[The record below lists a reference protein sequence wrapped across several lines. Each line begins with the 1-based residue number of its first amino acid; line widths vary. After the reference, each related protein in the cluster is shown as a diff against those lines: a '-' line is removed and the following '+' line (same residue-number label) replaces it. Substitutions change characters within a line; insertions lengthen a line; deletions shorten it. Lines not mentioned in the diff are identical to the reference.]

1 MPSSTPKDPRTP
13 RPPATPPEGSRR
25 PDASMTLI
33 TSMLE
38 RPLDPGYQAAADAR
52 EAEGLPRSTGWR
64 TPVLVVYLLII
75 GLVVG
80 IAAADLRSRETT
92 RSQTRAELVERIQ
105 ARQEVVD
112 ERTRTARSLQAEVDA
127 ATTSV
132 DPDLVQERTAQ
143 VERLRVAD
151 GGVAVTGPG
160 LRVVVDDA
168 EDTGADGDGDART
181 QDSDDGR
188 VQSRD
193 LQVLVNALWASG
205 AEAVAVNGQRLTS
218 RSAIRFA
225 GDAILVNFRPL
236 TRPYTIEAVGDPQT
250 MQSRFAAGPG
260 GAYLTG
266 LQQNFGIATSTGTA
280 DSLTL
285 PSVVSTTLRNA
296 TPATGGQSTKE
307 TP

>member
-1 MPSSTPKDPRTP
+1 MPPKTPRAPRTP
-13 RPPATPPEGSRR
+13 PPGPEGSRR

-52 EAEGLPRSTGWR
+52 AAEGLPPSTGWR

-92 RSQTRAELVERIQ
+92 RTQTRAELVERIQ

-112 ERTRTARSLQAEVDA
+112 ERTRTARALQAEVDA

-132 DPDLVQERTAQ
+132 DPDLVQQRTAQ

-168 EDTGADGDGDART
+168 EGTGADGDGDARSQT
-181 QDSDDGR
+181 SDDGR

-236 TRPYTIEAVGDPQT
+236 TRPYTIEAVGDPQA

-266 LQQNFGIATSTGTA
+266 LQQNFGIATSSGTV
-280 DSLTL
+280 DSMTL

-296 TPATGGQSTKE
+296 RPATGGQSTKE